1 MMPMGALLDID
12 KENFTLLCNVVV
24 KTLNL
29 EISRWCLAKYVRKCN
44 KSKALFCD
52 VVA

>member
-1 MMPMGALLDID
+1 MMPMGPLLNMK

-24 KTLNL
+24 ETLNL
-29 EISRWCLAKYVRKCN
+29 EISLWCLAKYVRKCN